1 MKQYTI
7 DQQGQQQRIHRAL
20 QAAVDHY
27 PQLAV
32 FRLTLFADPMVVG
45 SPEETLTRFLSELQ
59 TQLDSCTAIAAPP
72 TLLRMLWGIDEHGR
86 ITALMMLNQNTLTG
100 LLQNSADPTQLI
112 ARAWT
117 LTQSGMPKRECCSI
131 YFDNPIFT
139 SLRRYHHTFSAQFVA
154 LHQQVMQFPFPVRS
168 ICGTS

>member
-1 MKQYTI
+1 MKQYTP
-7 DQQGQQQRIHRAL
+7 DQQRIHRAL

-32 FRLTLFADPMVVG
+32 FHLELFADPTGVG
-45 SPEETLTRFLSELQ
+45 SSEETMARFLAELK
-59 TQLDSCTAIAAPP
+59 TQFDSCIAIAAPP
-72 TLLRMLWGIDEHGR
+72 TLVRMLWGEDEHGR

-117 LTQSGMPKRECCSI
+117 LTQSRMPERECCSI

-139 SLRRYHHTFSAQFVA
+139 SLHRYHHTFSAQFVA